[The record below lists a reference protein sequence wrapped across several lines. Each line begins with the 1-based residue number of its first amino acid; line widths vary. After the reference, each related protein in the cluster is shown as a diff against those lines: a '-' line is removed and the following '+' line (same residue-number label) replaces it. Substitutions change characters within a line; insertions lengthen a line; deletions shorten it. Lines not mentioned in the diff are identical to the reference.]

1 MTMITMHSNLH
12 SRKLRLSLLAS
23 ALLVACATQ
32 AFAQALPAG
41 ALPTGGN
48 VTSGAATITR
58 NGNTLNI
65 NQTSQQAIAN
75 FATFN
80 VGSGALVDIR
90 QLNSSAALLARVT
103 GADPSLIQGQIRAD
117 GALWLIN
124 QAGIMVGPGARIDVA
139 RFIASS
145 LNVTDSDF
153 LAGRMNFKGTGTPG
167 EVRNAGTINAASG
180 GSIYLVGANVTNTGS
195 LNAPQGEVL
204 LAAGQT
210 VQLVDTAT
218 PGVSVAITG
227 TPGEARNMG
236 QITAEAGRIGL
247 AAGLVSNSGTINASS
262 AVREGGRIF
271 LRASG
276 DIKTSATSS
285 ISANGTIGGN
295 VVLIAENAAFLDGDI
310 SATGSAGRGGYVDT
324 SGKRSLDV
332 VKVPTVG
339 AGGEWHIDPFNI
351 EIAAAGP
358 NAGII
363 GENAITSTAAG
374 AHVAASVITNALDN
388 GMNVSI
394 TTGTGDP
401 VNDLAHGDITVSAAI
416 NKTAGGDAVLTLN
429 ANNNIIINAPI
440 TSTSNKLNLTLN
452 SNYQNNYPADNHA
465 VQLNANLALNG
476 GLLRVSQN
484 EGNGNGTLNIAGG
497 TTTLA
502 AGSVINALA
511 VNVLAGGTLTGAG
524 TLSGTLSNN
533 GTVSPGGTGAI
544 GRLTVQGNYTQGS
557 TGVLNIE
564 LQDTDAFDQLAT
576 NKASLNGKLS
586 IRALNG
592 FVPALDSTFDVVTA
606 VGDGSSGSFSSIDA
620 PQQSTA
626 SFQRSLP
633 VSYTGA
639 GTAVARITVQPPIPT
654 PVAQPWVPNPT
665 PIPTA
670 TVPVPPVP
678 NICTIAPDSAL
689 CQVLKLPTAT
699 QPATQAL
706 NTTVNLIIKTVTTSA
721 PTFAP
726 ESNTF
731 TPEKVAAMPASIPA
745 AGSSTASS
753 GGGTS
758 GTTGSGGGTTTGDA
772 KDDVAAKKDDKKE
785 ELVAVKSEVKSQ
797 APPPKTFCN

>member
-1 MTMITMHSNLH
+1 MHSH

-75 FATFN
+75 FASFN

-103 GADPSLIQGQIRAD
+103 GGDPSQIQGQIRAD

-145 LNVTDSDF
+145 LNVSDSDF
-153 LAGRMNFKGTGTPG
+153 LAGRMNFKGVGTPG
-167 EVRNAGTINAASG
+167 EVRNEGIVNAASG
-180 GSIYLVGANVTNTGS
+180 GSIYLVGANVTNSGS
-195 LNAPQGEVL
+195 LNAPQGEIL

-218 PGVSVAITG
+218 PGVSVSITG
-227 TPGEARNMG
+227 TPGEVRNMG

-276 DIKTSATSS
+276 DIKTSATSN
-285 ISANGTIGGN
+285 ISANGTTGGN
-295 VVLIAENAAFLDGDI
+295 VVLIAENAAVIDGQV
-310 SATGSAGRGGYVDT
+310 SATGNVGRGGYVDT
-324 SGKRSLDV
+324 SGKKSLDV
-332 VKVPTVG
+332 VKAPTVG
-339 AGGEWHIDPFNI
+339 RGGEWLIDPFNI
-351 EIAAAGP
+351 EIVASGP
-358 NAGII
+358 NSGAT
-363 GENAITSTAAG
+363 GENVITSNAAG
-374 AHVAASVITNALDN
+374 AHISASTITNALDN
-388 GMNVSI
+388 GINVSI
-394 TTGTGDP
+394 TTGTGEP
-401 VNDLAHGDITVSAAI
+401 GTDLAHGDITVSAAI
-416 NKTAGGDAVLTLN
+416 AKTAGADAALTLR

-440 TSTSNKLNLTLN
+440 TSTAGKLNLTLN
-452 SNYQNNYPADNHA
+452 SNYQSNYPADNHA

-476 GLLRVSQN
+476 GALTVSQS
-484 EGNGNGTLNIAGG
+484 EGNANGTLNIAGG
-497 TTTLA
+497 TTTLTG
-502 AGSVINALA
+502 GSAINAAA
-511 VNVLAGGTLTGAG
+511 VNVLAGGTLSGAG
-524 TLSGTLSNN
+524 TLTGTLSNN

-564 LQDTDAFDQLAT
+564 LQAADGFDQLAT

-586 IRALNG
+586 IRAING
-592 FVPALDSTFDVVTA
+592 FVPAQDSTFDVVTA

-620 PQQSTA
+620 PQQSSA
-626 SFQRSLP
+626 GFQRSLP
-633 VSYTGA
+633 VGYPGG

-654 PVAQPWVPNPT
+654 PVAQPWVPTPT

-670 TVPVPPVP
+670 TVPVPTVP
-678 NICTIAPDSAL
+678 DICTIAPNSAQ
-689 CQVLKLPTAT
+689 CQVLSPPTASA
-699 QPATQAL
+699 PIRPVVQAL
-706 NTTVNLIIKTVTTSA
+706 NDIIKTVTTGKPSV
-721 PTFAP
+721 PQ
-726 ESNTF
+726 SDDF

-745 AGSSTASS
+745 AGSTGSSSAGS

-758 GTTGSGGGTTTGDA
+758 TADT
-772 KDDVAAKKDDKKE
+772 KDDASSTKNDDKKE
-785 ELVAVKSEVKSQ
+785 EKVAEKTEVASLK
-797 APPPKTFCN
+797 PPPKTFCN

>member
-1 MTMITMHSNLH
+1 MHSH

-23 ALLVACATQ
+23 ALLLACGTQ

-41 ALPTGGN
+41 ALPTGWN
-48 VTSGAATITR
+48 VTSGSATIAQ

-75 FATFN
+75 FASFN

-90 QLNSSAALLARVT
+90 QINSSAALLARVT
-103 GADPSLIQGQIRAD
+103 GGDPSQIQGQIRAD

-145 LNVTDSDF
+145 LNVSDSDF

-227 TPGEARNMG
+227 TPGEARNIG

-247 AAGLVSNSGTINASS
+247 AAGLVSNSGTISASS

-276 DIKTSATSS
+276 DVRTSATSA
-285 ISANGTIGGN
+285 ISANGTTGGN
-295 VVLIAENAAFLDGDI
+295 VVLIAENAASIDGQV

-332 VKVPTVG
+332 VNVPTVG
-339 AGGEWHIDPFNI
+339 PGGEWHIDPFNI
-351 EIAAAGP
+351 EIVANGP
-358 NAGII
+358 NAGVT

-374 AHVAASVITNALDN
+374 AHIAASVITNALDN

-416 NKTAGGDAVLTLN
+416 NKTAGGDAALTLN

-440 TSTSNKLNLTLN
+440 TSTSNKLDLNLN

-476 GLLRVSQN
+476 GALTVSQGG
-484 EGNGNGTLNIAGG
+484 GNANGTLNIAGG
-497 TTTLA
+497 TTTLTG
-502 AGSVINALA
+502 GSAINAAA
-511 VNVLAGGTLTGAG
+511 VNVLLGAMLSGDGTLTG
-524 TLSGTLSNN
+524 TLLNH
-533 GTVSPGGTGAI
+533 GTVSPGGAGSL
-544 GRLTVQGNYTQGS
+544 GRITVQGNYTQSS
-557 TGVLNIE
+557 TGSLTVE
-564 LQDTDAFDQLAT
+564 LGATDGFDQLAT
-576 NKASLNGKLS
+576 NGTASLNGRLN
-586 IRALNG
+586 IRLLNG
-592 FVPALDSTFDVVTA
+592 FEPPLASTYDVVTA
-606 VGDGSSGSFSSIDA
+606 QTLGSSGSFSSVD
-620 PQQSTA
+620 PPP
-626 SFQRSLP
+626 SFNLTLP
-633 VSYTGA
+633 VGYPGG
-639 GTAVARITVQPPIPT
+639 GTTAARITTEPPIPT
-654 PVAQPWVPNPT
+654 PVPQPWVPPSST
-665 PIPTA
+665 PAAAPA
-670 TVPVPPVP
+670 PLPE
-678 NICTIAPDSAL
+678 ICIIAPTSAL
-689 CQVLKLPTAT
+689 CQVLLAPSASSPILPVL
-699 QPATQAL
+699 QAL
-706 NTTVNLIIKTVTTSA
+706 NSTTNLISTVTTSA
-721 PTFAP
+721 PRLPP
-726 ESNTF
+726 ESSTL

-745 AGSSTASS
+745 AGSSGS
-753 GGGTS
+753 GGTS
-758 GTTGSGGGTTTGDA
+758 TTPDDSKNKPEEKKDEKVADA
-772 KDDVAAKKDDKKE
+772 KVS
-785 ELVAVKSEVKSQ
+785 AVNN

>member
-1 MTMITMHSNLH
+1 MHSH

-75 FATFN
+75 FASFN

-103 GADPSLIQGQIRAD
+103 GGDPSQIQGQIRAD

-145 LNVTDSDF
+145 LNVSDGDF

-167 EVRNAGTINAASG
+167 EVRNEGIVNAASG
-180 GSIYLVGANVTNTGS
+180 GSIYLVGANVTNSGS
-195 LNAPQGEVL
+195 LNAPQGEIL

-227 TPGEARNMG
+227 TPGEVRNMG

-276 DIKTSATSS
+276 DIKTSATST
-285 ISANGTIGGN
+285 ISANGTTGGN
-295 VVLIAENAAFLDGDI
+295 VVLIAENAAVIDGNV

-324 SGKRSLDV
+324 SGHRWLDV
-332 VKVPTVG
+332 VNAPTVG
-339 AGGEWHIDPFNI
+339 RGGEWHIDPFNI
-351 EIAAAGP
+351 EIVASGP
-358 NAGII
+358 NAGIT

-401 VNDLAHGDITVSAAI
+401 VNDLTRGDITVSSAI
-416 NKTAGGDAVLTLN
+416 AKTAGGDAALTLN

-440 TSTSNKLNLTLN
+440 TSTVGKLNLTLN
-452 SNYQNNYPADNHA
+452 SNYQSNYGGDHA

-476 GLLRVSQN
+476 GLLKVSQN

-497 TTTLA
+497 TTTLTG
-502 AGSVINALA
+502 GSAINATA

-533 GTVSPGGTGAI
+533 GTVSPGGSGAI

-557 TGVLNIE
+557 NGVLNIE
-564 LQDTDAFDQLAT
+564 LQAADSFDQLAT

-586 IRALNG
+586 IRAING

-620 PQQSTA
+620 PQQSGA
-626 SFQRSLP
+626 GFQRSLA

-639 GTAVARITVQPPIPT
+639 GTAAARITVNPPIPT
-654 PVAQPWVPNPT
+654 PVILPWVPTPT

-670 TVPVPPVP
+670 TVPVPTVP
-678 NICTIAPDSAL
+678 DICTIAPNSTL
-689 CQVLKLPTAT
+689 CQVLSPPTASA
-699 QPATQAL
+699 PIRPVVQAL
-706 NTTVNLIIKTVTTSA
+706 NDIIKTVTTGRPSV
-721 PTFAP
+721 PQ
-726 ESNTF
+726 SDDF

-745 AGSSTASS
+745 AGGSGSTGGGSSGSGSSGAAATSSTP
-753 GGGTS
+753 
-758 GTTGSGGGTTTGDA
+758 
-772 KDDVAAKKDDKKE
+772 DDSKSDAKKDDKKE
-785 ELVAVKSEVKSQ
+785 ELVAVKSEGVTSQ
-797 APPPKTFCN
+797 KPPPKTFCN

>member
-1 MTMITMHSNLH
+1 MHLH
-12 SRKLRLSLLAS
+12 SRKLRLSLLAT
-23 ALLVACATQ
+23 ALLMASGGQT
-32 AFAQALPAG
+32 FAQGLPAG
-41 ALPTGGN
+41 TLPTGWN
-48 VTSGAATITR
+48 VTSGSATITQ

-80 VGSGALVDIR
+80 VGAGALVDIR
-90 QLNSSAALLARVT
+90 QINSSAALLARVT
-103 GADPSLIQGQIRAD
+103 GGDPSLIQGQIRAD

-145 LNVTDSDF
+145 LNVSDSDF
-153 LAGRMNFKGTGTPG
+153 LAGRLHFKGIGTPG
-167 EVRNAGTINAASG
+167 DVHNAGTINTASG
-180 GSIYLVGANVTNTGS
+180 GSIYLVGANVVNTGS

-227 TPGEARNMG
+227 TPGEARNLG

-247 AAGLVSNSGTINASS
+247 AAGLVSNSGTISASS

-276 DIKTSATSS
+276 DLKTSAASNV
-285 ISANGTIGGN
+285 SANGTTGGN
-295 VVLIAENAAFLDGDI
+295 VVLIAENAASIDGQV

-351 EIAAAGP
+351 EIVASGP

-363 GENAITSTAAG
+363 GENAIASTAAG

-440 TSTSNKLNLTLN
+440 TSTSNKLNLNLN

-465 VQLNANLALNG
+465 VQLNADLALNG
-476 GLLRVSQN
+476 GMLRVSQS

-497 TTTLA
+497 TTSLA
-502 AGSVINALA
+502 GGSIINAAA
-511 VNVLAGGTLTGAG
+511 VNVLLGAMLAGNGTLTGA
-524 TLSGTLSNN
+524 LSNN
-533 GTVSPGGTGAI
+533 GTVSPGTAGSA

-557 TGVLNIE
+557 TGVLNIK
-564 LQDTDAFDQLAT
+564 LLAADGFDQVAVDGT
-576 NKASLNGKLS
+576 ASLSGKVS

-592 FVPALDSTFDVVTA
+592 FVPPIDSTFDVVTA
-606 VGDGSSGSFSSIDA
+606 QTAGSTGSFSTIDA

-626 SFQRSLP
+626 AFQASLP
-633 VSYTGA
+633 VSYPGA
-639 GTAVARITVQPPIPT
+639 GTAVSRITVRPPIPT
-654 PVAQPWVPNPT
+654 A
-665 PIPTA
+665 A
-670 TVPVPPVP
+670 GAPPP
-678 NICTIAPDSAL
+678 SADICLIAPNSAL
-689 CQVLKLPTAT
+689 CQVLTVPIVAAAT
-699 QPATQAL
+699 PVVQAL
-706 NTTVNLIIKTVTTSA
+706 NATTHLLPMRAVFISA
-721 PTFAP
+721 DAL
-726 ESNTF
+726 
-731 TPEKVAAMPASIPA
+731 TPEQVAAMPVSIPA
-745 AGSSTASS
+745 AGSGDSA
-753 GGGTS
+753 GG
-758 GTTGSGGGTTTGDA
+758 GSGGGSSTSSASGGAASSSTPDDSKA
-772 KDDVAAKKDDKKE
+772 KSDEKKDEK
-785 ELVAVKSEVKSQ
+785 VAENKTVAKNEPAK
-797 APPPKTFCN
+797 KTFCN

>member
-1 MTMITMHSNLH
+1 MITMHSNSH
-12 SRKLRLSLLAS
+12 SSPLRLSLLAS
-23 ALLVACATQ
+23 ALWVACATQ
-32 AFAQALPAG
+32 AFAQGLPAN
-41 ALPTGGN
+41 ALPTGWN
-48 VTSGAATITR
+48 VTSGNAAITK

-90 QLNSSAALLARVT
+90 QINSSAALLARVN
-103 GADPSLIQGQIRAD
+103 GGDPSQIQGQIRAD

-167 EVRNAGTINAASG
+167 DVRNAGTINAASG
-180 GSIYLVGANVTNTGS
+180 GSIYLVGANVNNTGS

-276 DIKTSATSS
+276 DVRTSATSS
-285 ISANGTIGGN
+285 ISANGTTGGN
-295 VVLIAENAAFLDGDI
+295 VVLIAENAASIDGQV

-332 VKVPTVG
+332 VKAPTVG
-339 AGGEWHIDPFNI
+339 QGGEWHIDPFNI
-351 EIAAAGP
+351 EIVAAGP
-358 NAGII
+358 NAGVM
-363 GENAITSTAAG
+363 GENVITSNETG
-374 AHVAASVITNALDN
+374 ARINATTIVNALDN
-388 GMNVSI
+388 GINVSI

-416 NKTAGGDAVLTLN
+416 AKTAGGDAALTLN

-440 TSTSNKLNLTLN
+440 TSTSNKLNLNLN
-452 SNYQNNYPADNHA
+452 SNYQNNYPADDHA

-476 GLLRVSQN
+476 GALTVSQGV
-484 EGNGNGTLNIAGG
+484 GNANGTLNIAGG
-497 TTTLA
+497 TTTLTG
-502 AGSVINALA
+502 GSAINAAA
-511 VNVLAGGTLTGAG
+511 VNVLLGGTLAGAG
-524 TLSGTLSNN
+524 TLALGGTGMLSNN
-533 GTVSPGGTGAI
+533 GTVSPGGTGSA
-544 GRLTVQGNYTQGS
+544 GRLTVQGKYTQGG

-564 LQDTDAFDQLAT
+564 LLASDSFDQLAVDGT
-576 NKASLNGKLS
+576 SSLNGKIS

-592 FVPALDSTFDVVTA
+592 FVPAQGTTFDAVTA
-606 VGDGSSGSFSSIDA
+606 QAAGSSGGFSTVDA
-620 PQQSTA
+620 PQQSTGA
-626 SFQRSLP
+626 FPPSLS
-633 VSYTGA
+633 VSGTGN
-639 GTAVARITVQPPIPT
+639 ARITVGGFVPSPIP
-654 PVAQPWVPNPT
+654 QPWVPPPATPT
-665 PIPTA
+665 PAPVAAPIPD
-670 TVPVPPVP
+670 
-678 NICTIAPDSAL
+678 ICKIAPGSAL
-689 CQVLKLPTAT
+689 CQVLTAPVPVAT
-699 QPATQAL
+699 AVQPAITVI
-706 NTTVNLIIKTVTTSA
+706 TTTPDSSYHLLPMRAVFIPMDAT
-721 PTFAP
+721 
-726 ESNTF
+726 
-731 TPEKVAAMPASIPA
+731 TPEQVAAMPVSIPA
-745 AGSSTASS
+745 AGSSATSSAS
-753 GGGTS
+753 GKDEKKS
-758 GTTGSGGGTTTGDA
+758 GT
-772 KDDVAAKKDDKKE
+772 KE
-785 ELVAVKSEVKSQ
+785 ELASVKTVAKAES
-797 APPPKTFCN
+797 PPPKTFCN

>member
-1 MTMITMHSNLH
+1 MHSNLH

-75 FATFN
+75 FASFN

-103 GADPSLIQGQIRAD
+103 GGDPSLIQGQIRAD

-145 LNVTDSDF
+145 LNVSDGDF
-153 LAGRMNFKGTGTPG
+153 LASRMNFKGVGTPG
-167 EVRNAGTINAASG
+167 EVRNEGIVNAASG
-180 GSIYLVGANVTNTGS
+180 GSIYLVGAKVTNNGS

-236 QITAEAGRIGL
+236 RITAEAGRVGL

-276 DIKTSATSS
+276 DIKTSATSN
-285 ISANGTIGGN
+285 ISANGTTGGN
-295 VVLIAENAAFLDGDI
+295 VVLIAENAAVIDGNV
-310 SATGSAGRGGYVDT
+310 SATGSTGRGGYVDT
-324 SGKRSLDV
+324 SGKKSLDV
-332 VKVPTVG
+332 VKAPTVG
-339 AGGEWHIDPFNI
+339 QGGEWHIDPFNI
-351 EIAAAGP
+351 EIVASGP
-358 NAGII
+358 NSGAT
-363 GENAITSTAAG
+363 GENAITSNAAG
-374 AHVAASVITNALDN
+374 AHISASTITNALDN
-388 GMNVSI
+388 GINVSI
-394 TTGTGDP
+394 TTGTGEPGTD
-401 VNDLAHGDITVSAAI
+401 VVHGDITVSAAI
-416 NKTAGGDAVLTLN
+416 AKTAGADAALTLR
-429 ANNNIIINAPI
+429 ANNNIIINAAI
-440 TSTSNKLNLTLN
+440 TSTSNKLDLNLN
-452 SNYQNNYPADNHA
+452 SNYLNNYPADNHA

-476 GLLRVSQN
+476 GALTASQSG
-484 EGNGNGTLNIAGG
+484 GNANGTLNIAAG
-497 TTTLA
+497 TTTLTG
-502 AGSVINALA
+502 GSAINAAA
-511 VNVLAGGTLTGAG
+511 VNVLAGGTLSGAG
-524 TLSGTLSNN
+524 TLTGTLSNN

-564 LQDTDAFDQLAT
+564 LQAADGFDQLAT

-586 IRALNG
+586 IRAING

-620 PQQSTA
+620 PQQSSA
-626 SFQRSLP
+626 GFQRSLAI
-633 VSYTGA
+633 SYTGA
-639 GTAVARITVQPPIPT
+639 GTAAARIRVDPPIPT
-654 PVAQPWVPNPT
+654 PVILPWVPTPT

-670 TVPVPPVP
+670 TVPVPTIPD
-678 NICTIAPDSAL
+678 ICTIAPNSAQ
-689 CQVLKLPTAT
+689 CQVLSPPTASA
-699 QPATQAL
+699 PIRPVVQAL
-706 NTTVNLIIKTVTTSA
+706 NDIIKTVTTGKPSV
-721 PTFAP
+721 PQ
-726 ESNTF
+726 SDDF

-745 AGSSTASS
+745 AGSSGSS
-753 GGGTS
+753 GGGS
-758 GTTGSGGGTTTGDA
+758 SGGGSSGAAATSSTPDDSKSDA
-772 KDDVAAKKDDKKE
+772 KNDDKKE
-785 ELVAVKSEVKSQ
+785 ELVAVKSGTASQ
-797 APPPKTFCN
+797 KPPPKTFCN

>member
-1 MTMITMHSNLH
+1 MITMHSNSH
-12 SRKLRLSLLAS
+12 SRPLRLSLLAS
-23 ALLVACATQ
+23 ALWVACATQ
-32 AFAQALPAG
+32 AFAQTLPAN
-41 ALPTGGN
+41 ALPTGWN
-48 VTSGAATITR
+48 VTSGNAAITK

-90 QLNSSAALLARVT
+90 QINSSAALLARVT
-103 GADPSLIQGQIRAD
+103 GGDPSQIQGQIRAD

-153 LAGRMNFKGTGTPG
+153 LAGRMNFKGAGTPG
-167 EVRNAGTINAASG
+167 DVRNAGTINAASG
-180 GSIYLVGANVTNTGS
+180 GSIYLVGANVGNSGS

-218 PGVSVAITG
+218 PGVSVAITS
-227 TPGEARNMG
+227 TPGEARNLG

-276 DIKTSATSS
+276 DVRTSATSS
-285 ISANGTIGGN
+285 ISANGTTGGN
-295 VVLIAENAAFLDGDI
+295 VVLIAENAASIDGQL

-332 VKVPTVG
+332 VNAPTVG
-339 AGGEWHIDPFNI
+339 QGGEWHIDPFNI
-351 EIAAAGP
+351 EIVESGP

-416 NKTAGGDAVLTLN
+416 NKTAGGDATLTLN

-440 TSTSNKLNLTLN
+440 TSSAGKLDLNLN
-452 SNYQNNYPADNHA
+452 SNYQENYPGDHA

-476 GLLRVSQN
+476 GALTVS
-484 EGNGNGTLNIAGG
+484 ESGASGNGTLNIAGG
-497 TTTLA
+497 TTTLTG
-502 AGSVINALA
+502 GSAINAAA
-511 VNVLAGGTLTGAG
+511 VNVLLGAILAGNGTLALGGT
-524 TLSGTLSNN
+524 GTLSNN
-533 GTVSPGGTGAI
+533 GTVSPGGTGSA
-544 GRLTVQGNYTQGS
+544 GRLTVQGKYTQGS

-564 LQDTDAFDQLAT
+564 LLATDSFDQLAVDGT
-576 NKASLNGKLS
+576 SSLNGKLS

-592 FVPALDSTFDVVTA
+592 FVPAQGTTFDVVTA
-606 VGDGSSGSFSSIDA
+606 QAAGSSGSFSTIDA
-620 PQQSTA
+620 PQQSTGA
-626 SFQRSLP
+626 FPPSLP
-633 VSYTGA
+633 VSGA
-639 GTAVARITVQPPIPT
+639 GTARITAGIFIPS
-654 PVAQPWVPNPT
+654 PVPQPWVPSPT
-665 PIPTA
+665 PTPAPVLAPIPDA
-670 TVPVPPVP
+670 CV
-678 NICTIAPDSAL
+678 IAPNSAL
-689 CQVLKLPTAT
+689 CQVVLSPPNVPTAA
-699 QPATQAL
+699 QPVITAL
-706 NTTVNLIIKTVTTSA
+706 NSTVNLITTVKPSL
-721 PTFAP
+721 PLQ
-726 ESNTF
+726 SNEF
-731 TPEKVAAMPASIPA
+731 TPEQVATMPASIPA
-745 AGSSTASS
+745 AGSKGGSTAPSNDEKKNDTKEGSS
-753 GGGTS
+753 QKT
-758 GTTGSGGGTTTGDA
+758 
-772 KDDVAAKKDDKKE
+772 DVIAAKNEPTKKMY
-785 ELVAVKSEVKSQ
+785 
-797 APPPKTFCN
+797 CN